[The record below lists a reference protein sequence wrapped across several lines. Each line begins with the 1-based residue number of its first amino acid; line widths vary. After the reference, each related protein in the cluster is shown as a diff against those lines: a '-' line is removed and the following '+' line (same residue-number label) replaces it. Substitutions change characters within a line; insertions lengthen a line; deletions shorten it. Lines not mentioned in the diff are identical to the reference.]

1 LLPSLKNS
9 KIITSKRY
17 RILQPNESHA
27 ITVKENQ
34 ETGKTIR
41 KERKQK
47 ACIQTIRLKL
57 R

>member
-34 ETGKTIR
+34 ETGKKIR